1 MTAKKAFFI
10 TLGSLV
16 LITVLTVAGVAFGT
30 SLLKK
35 KSAELVEL
43 KLQDKLIEE
52 QQVALV
58 QANKDIEKY
67 QELETISKTIVPQ
80 DKDQAKTVR
89 EIITLAD
96 QSRIKISSITFPSST
111 LGTKPAS
118 PAPTTSGDGS
128 TTTPKVQTPAISQVK
143 PVDGITGLYQLEVTI
158 NVDDI
163 APTYN
168 QLIDFLNR
176 LEQNRRTAQVTSIS
190 INPSGVNRNLVEFN
204 LTMNVFVKP

>member
-10 TLGSLV
+10 TLGFLV
-16 LITVLTVAGVAFGT
+16 LVTVITIAGIAFGT
-30 SLLKK
+30 SMLKK

-67 QELETISKTIVPQ
+67 QELETISKSVVPR

-89 EIITLAD
+89 EIINLAN
-96 QSRIKISSITFPSST
+96 QSKIKISSITFPDSS

-118 PAPTTSGDGS
+118 PAPSSNGTSA
-128 TTTPKVQTPAISQVK
+128 TKPKTETSISQVK
-143 PVDGITGLYQLEVTI
+143 PVEGITGLYQLQVTI
-158 NVDDI
+158 SVSDVS
-163 APTYN
+163 PTFN

-176 LEQNRRTAQVTSIS
+176 LEQNRRTSQVTSIS
-190 INPSGVNRNLVEFN
+190 INPNGVNRNLVSFD